1 MENCYYLN
9 KWIFY
14 TQPSGLLNLLESD
27 EKAVESSEDHLNNRD
42 NLQLVID
49 DMESLKP
56 KGVQKLGLQVQKN
69 LKVVEKH
76 VEVRYYY

>member
-1 MENCYYLN
+1 M
-9 KWIFY
+9 
-14 TQPSGLLNLLESD
+14 ESD
-27 EKAVESSEDHLNNRD
+27 EKAVESNEDHLNNRD
-42 NLQLVID
+42 NLQLVIN

-76 VEVRYYY
+76 VEVCYTQFLFTKNIHLNP

>member
-1 MENCYYLN
+1 
-9 KWIFY
+9 
-14 TQPSGLLNLLESD
+14 LESD
-27 EKAVESSEDHLNNRD
+27 EKAVESNEDHLNNRD
-42 NLQLVID
+42 NLQLVIN

-76 VEVRYYY
+76 VEV